1 MPNYAPMSKETHL
14 ARGSCCHRGCV
25 YCPWY
30 TPRQHTDI
38 AIDPRIEHALRSGE
52 TVTIY
57 SDRVSLVP
65 SVTLQDRVTI
75 VYRGYKP
82 YLKLCPKLTTSPVAT
97 IATLM

>member
-1 MPNYAPMSKETHL
+1 MSNYAPMSKETHL
-14 ARGSCCHRGCV
+14 ARGSCCFTARGEHSRCV

-30 TPRQHTDI
+30 EPRHRNLTV
-38 AIDPRIEHALRSGE
+38 DPRIEHALRSGE

-75 VYRGYKP
+75 VYRGYV
-82 YLKLCPKLTTSPVAT
+82 SPS
-97 IATLM
+97 

>member
-1 MPNYAPMSKETHL
+1 MSNYAPMSKEVHL
-14 ARGSCCHRGCV
+14 ARGACCFKARGEKSRCV

-30 TPRQHTDI
+30 EPRHHNLTV
-38 AIDPRIEHALRSGE
+38 DPRIEHALRSGE

-75 VYRGYKP
+75 VYRGYINP
-82 YLKLCPKLTTSPVAT
+82 SETYAQN
-97 IATLM
+97 